1 MILNNLCRL
10 LLAGIVAAVP
20 LSHGIAHPVGA
31 ASATEAGVVTVQG
44 WPGWQ
49 SGPGWSPDQERRE
62 HCWRLRNRAREIR
75 DRMYYAPPWE
85 REQMERHLW
94 EFESG
99 PEANAGA
106 AEGSGNRRASD
117 GYGWRP
123 QRH

>member
-1 MILNNLCRL
+1 MILNNLCWL

-49 SGPGWSPDQERRE
+49 GGPGWSPDQERRE
-62 HCWRLRNRAREIR
+62 HCWRLWNRAREI
-75 DRMYYAPPWE
+75 AIVCTTL
-85 REQMERHLW
+85 HLGNESGW
-94 EFESG
+94 SATFGKFESG

-106 AEGSGNRRASD
+106 AGGGNGTKRAPFAIP
-117 GYGWRP
+117 G
-123 QRH
+123 